1 MCARR
6 PMQSPLH
13 VFSHFDMPCSRRL
26 RFASWR
32 AYVQQ
37 CSVPEQSTIRGMM
50 IVLDL
55 FFNSILGH
63 KPIFAF
69 LNLPN
74 VDYVRYRDAITP
86 YRVHF
91 CWIFSI
97 KHSFFKSKKWL
108 VLSKSYIEKSIFFIH
123 HFMKDNNRQF
133 WRHEELKNLTS
144 LWGTV
149 TLALLWHWRPGPGD
163 LQSWTL
169 SHTPAGHWTADNWR
183 TTGSCWVANYGFVCI
198 ELLLL
203 MMMSFTLNI
212 LATWDFQALCRSW
225 NLVWFDLIFDDEFFV
240 GDIGLCPCCIVSSY

>member
-108 VLSKSYIEKSIFFIH
+108 VLSKSYIEKSIFFH
-123 HFMKDNNRQF
+123 SPLYERQQSPVL
-133 WRHEELKNLTS
+133 ET
-144 LWGTV
+144 WGTKELNFFVRNRDTRAAV
-149 TLALLWHWRPGPGD
+149 TLATWAGRPAVLD
-163 LQSWTL
+163 FVTYSSRTL
-169 SHTPAGHWTADNWR
+169 NCRQLTNNR
-183 TTGSCWVANYGFVCI
+183 
-198 ELLLL
+198 ELLG
-203 MMMSFTLNI
+203 
-212 LATWDFQALCRSW
+212 C
-225 NLVWFDLIFDDEFFV
+225 
-240 GDIGLCPCCIVSSY
+240 